1 MQHAFWYIFLAIPD
15 RPRREIFSRNVS
27 WGTLTQKE
35 ECFFLFVHLGAVPK
49 KSTPG
54 KFTYRVHVTFSA
66 RWNNK
71 TKLEKKTKSFF
82 LIVTVVVAKALYWNT
97 VTLGEPLRRRE
108 IEI

>member
-1 MQHAFWYIFLAIPD
+1 MFLSLCTFGCGSQEVNSRKIHLQNTFD
-15 RPRREIFSRNVS
+15 FFRRGGINR
-27 WGTLTQKE
+27 
-35 ECFFLFVHLGAVPK
+35 
-49 KSTPG
+49 
-54 KFTYRVHVTFSA
+54 
-66 RWNNK
+66 